1 MDENLESRNKDT
13 KKEIE
18 LLETTDSTN
27 KNNNKQG
34 QDAATLTSNKASDSP
49 LLSSSSN
56 PTMDFSGTIN
66 YI

>member
-1 MDENLESRNKDT
+1 MDENLESKNKDT
-13 KKEIE
+13 EKEIE
-18 LLETTDSTN
+18 LLEINEGTN
-27 KNNNKQG
+27 KNNNKQDL
-34 QDAATLTSNKASDSP
+34 DAATLTSNKASDSP

>member
-1 MDENLESRNKDT
+1 MEENLESRNKDSE
-13 KKEIE
+13 KEIE
-18 LLETTDSTN
+18 LLETTEITN
-27 KNNNKQG
+27 KNNNKQEN
-34 QDAATLTSNKASDSP
+34 DAATVTSNKASDSP